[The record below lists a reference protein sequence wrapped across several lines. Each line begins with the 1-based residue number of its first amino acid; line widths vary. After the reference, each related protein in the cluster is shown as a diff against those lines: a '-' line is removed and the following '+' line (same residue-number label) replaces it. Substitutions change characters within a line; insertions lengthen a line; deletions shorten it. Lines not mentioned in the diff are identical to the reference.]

1 MFGLTMDGMDGS
13 GMVDGCGMEKRS
25 SMVDG
30 GGMVERSS
38 MVDGGGMVERSG
50 VVNGSSMI
58 SGLSDVRFCFSFVFH
73 IGNKSTL

>member
-30 GGMVERSS
+30 GGMVERS
-38 MVDGGGMVERSG
+38 G
-50 VVNGSSMI
+50 VVNGSSMV

>member
-13 GMVDGCGMEKRS
+13 SMVDGCVMEKRS

-38 MVDGGGMVERSG
+38 MVDGSGMV
-50 VVNGSSMI
+50 
-58 SGLSDVRFCFSFVFH
+58 
-73 IGNKSTL
+73 

>member
-13 GMVDGCGMEKRS
+13 SMVDGCGMEKRS

-38 MVDGGGMVERSG
+38 MVDGSGMV
-50 VVNGSSMI
+50 
-58 SGLSDVRFCFSFVFH
+58 
-73 IGNKSTL
+73 

>member
-1 MFGLTMDGMDGS
+1 MIGLTMDGMDGS

-30 GGMVERSS
+30 GGMVERS
-38 MVDGGGMVERSG
+38 G
-50 VVNGSSMI
+50 VVNGSSMV
-58 SGLSDVRFCFSFVFH
+58 SGLSDVRFCFAFVFH

>member
-1 MFGLTMDGMDGS
+1 MIGLTMDGMDGS

-25 SMVDG
+25 SMV
-30 GGMVERSS
+30 
-38 MVDGGGMVERSG
+38 ERSG
-50 VVNGSSMI
+50 VVNGSGMV

>member
-38 MVDGGGMVERSG
+38 MVDGSG